1 MNTHGIV
8 QFYFLNNGKDC
19 QLSAHYSFSPLF
31 LYNIIVIWGGEWL
44 NVQPKTE
51 FPNLSYRDWVTL

>member
-1 MNTHGIV
+1 MNTHGVV

-31 LYNIIVIWGGEWL
+31 LYNIIVIWGEG
-44 NVQPKTE
+44 
-51 FPNLSYRDWVTL
+51 SG